1 MPPRL
6 NFGIVY
12 IVSKKHKQKGNTMN
26 TKVNKQEREIVTS
39 VKVGDRFRFHLSVDW
54 LHSRRAYYVSISRDE
69 QVDNFYRSAP
79 LEDMAVIDIVPT
91 DKRYSFKRLEQ
102 LHQETQALFFPD
114 GELVSHYAEWTKHA
128 NNN

>member
-1 MPPRL
+1 
-6 NFGIVY
+6 
-12 IVSKKHKQKGNTMN
+12 MN

-54 LHSRRAYYVSISRDE
+54 LHSRKAYYVSIYRDE
-69 QVDNFYRSAP
+69 QVDNFYRSMP
-79 LEDMAVIDIVPT
+79 HEDMAVIDIVPT

-102 LHQETQALFFPD
+102 LHQETLALFFPN

-128 NNN
+128 NDN

>member
-1 MPPRL
+1 
-6 NFGIVY
+6 
-12 IVSKKHKQKGNTMN
+12 MN
-26 TKVNKQEREIVTS
+26 TKINKQEREIVTS
-39 VKVGDRFRFHLSVDW
+39 VKVEDQFRFHLSVDW
-54 LHSRRAYYVSISRDE
+54 VHSRRAYYVSISRDE
-69 QVDNFYRSAP
+69 LVENFYRSAP

-102 LHQETQALFFPD
+102 LHQETLALFFPN

>member
-1 MPPRL
+1 
-6 NFGIVY
+6 
-12 IVSKKHKQKGNTMN
+12 MN

-54 LHSRRAYYVSISRDE
+54 VHSRRAYYVSINRDE
-69 QVDNFYRSAP
+69 RVGNFYRSN
-79 LEDMAVIDIVPT
+79 LHEDMAVIDIVPT

-102 LHQETQALFFPD
+102 LHQETQALFFPN
-114 GELVSHYAEWTKHA
+114 GELVPHYAEWTKHA